1 MEAKENKAGKSLL
14 KSLLSQNETANEFPD
29 KGINDEMTY
38 HDLGFV
44 RAGQCMANIDTLESC
59 LLSVVAMKKNEMV
72 QNQNLIEQ
80 HRVKVQ
86 KEIEDLKGH
95 INQKNIDLETKEK
108 ALDFEERKIEDCRRK
123 IADIRE
129 NPSSVL
135 GGESPSKANF
145 FIGLF
150 IILMLTGYLFVFYS
164 SASYSAF
171 FKTFTTNDGAVEAI
185 FDAQALQKAWSQSWT
200 ELLLICLI
208 PAVFLGLGYLIH
220 RFSDNNKKEKGN
232 SMKKALSILK
242 IVFLFIVTFLFDA
255 ILAYSIDE
263 KIYDLNKIIT
273 DPLFS
278 VSIAASDVRFWLI
291 IFSGFVVYVI
301 WGLVFNFVMDAYYK
315 LDKVGVTIRNYEDR
329 ISASKAQCN
338 SIKAEIQNLKNEI
351 AGLEADI
358 NQKNVELDQ
367 NVIIVNEIHLAIND
381 FVTGWLSY
389 MTTLKIHSESMISEV
404 RLVAK
409 RMMESIN

>member
-1 MEAKENKAGKSLL
+1 MSIVENVKDL
-14 KSLLSQNETANEFPD
+14 KSLLTPNED
-29 KGINDEMTY
+29 KPSEGNSSSAIKAEMTY
-38 HDLGFV
+38 HDFGYV
-44 RAGQCMANIDTLESC
+44 RAGDCRANIDTLEPC
-59 LLSVVAMKKNEMV
+59 LLSVVSRKTTEMT

-80 HRVKVQ
+80 HRVKIQ
-86 KEIEDLKGH
+86 KEIEDLRG
-95 INQKNIDLETKEK
+95 QKKQKSNDLDAKEK
-108 ALDFEERKIEDCRRK
+108 ALAFEEKKIEDYRRN
-123 IADIRE
+123 IAEIRE
-129 NPSSVL
+129 NPSQVL

-164 SASYSAF
+164 STSYSAF
-171 FKTFTTNDGAVEAI
+171 FKGFTISNSGVVEAI
-185 FDAQALQKAWSQSWT
+185 FDAQALQKAWNESWT

-208 PAVFLGLGYLIH
+208 PAVFFGLGYLIH

-232 SMKKALSILK
+232 SVKKTWSILK
-242 IVFLFIVTFLFDA
+242 IVFLLIVTFLFDA

-263 KIYDLNKIIT
+263 KIYDLNRIIT
-273 DPLFS
+273 DPPFS

-315 LDKVGVTIRNYEDR
+315 LDRVGVSIRNFEDR
-329 ISASKAQCN
+329 IAASKQQCN
-338 SIKAEIQNLKNEI
+338 TINSEIQTLNNEI
-351 AGLEADI
+351 ARIDAEI

-389 MTTLKIHSESMISEV
+389 MTKLNYSESQISEV
-404 RLVAK
+404 NLVAK
-409 RMMESIN
+409 RVKESIN

>member
-1 MEAKENKAGKSLL
+1 MNIVENIKDL
-14 KSLLSQNETANEFPD
+14 KSLLVPKVENQSDGNSV
-29 KGINDEMTY
+29 MTY
-38 HDLGFV
+38 HDFGYV
-44 RAGQCMANIDTLESC
+44 RAGDCRANIDTLEPC
-59 LLSVVAMKKNEMV
+59 LLSVVSRKTTEMT

-86 KEIEDLKGH
+86 QEIEDLKGRK
-95 INQKNIDLETKEK
+95 NQKNNDLEAKEK
-108 ALDFEERKIEDCRRK
+108 ALVFEEKKIEDYKRK

-129 NPSSVL
+129 NPSQVL

-171 FKTFTTNDGAVEAI
+171 FKTFTIDDGAVEAI
-185 FDAQALQKAWSQSWT
+185 FDAQALQKAWNQSWT

-220 RFSDNNKKEKGN
+220 RFSDNNKKENGN
-232 SMKKALSILK
+232 AVKKTWSILK
-242 IVFLFIVTFLFDA
+242 IVFLLIVTFLFDA

-263 KIYDLNKIIT
+263 KIYDLNRIIT
-273 DPLFS
+273 DPPFS

-315 LDKVGVTIRNYEDR
+315 LDRVGVSIRNYEDR
-329 ISASKAQCN
+329 IVASKKQCN
-338 SIKAEIQNLKNEI
+338 TINNEIQALNNEI
-351 AGLEADI
+351 ARLDAEI
-358 NQKNVELDQ
+358 SQKNVELDQ

-389 MTTLKIHSESMISEV
+389 MTKLNYSESKISEV
-404 RLVAK
+404 NLVAK
-409 RMMESIN
+409 RVKESIN